1 MTTILL
7 IRHGESLANLHH
19 IFCGQSDY
27 DLSEKGYAQ
36 AAGTAQYIAE
46 AYPVACVYASDLSR
60 AYHTGEAVA
69 RAAGCPCVAEPNM
82 REIHCGDW
90 EETPFDEM
98 LTRWPESYPTW
109 LHDIGHVQ
117 CPNGENVPDVL
128 ARVLPFLEE
137 TALRHDGETVAV
149 ATHGTVIRALMCMLS
164 GRDLSEMKNIRW
176 VNNASVTELIYDS
189 GAWRFGRL
197 NVDEH
202 LGALSTSLPS
212 TV

>member
-1 MTTILL
+1 MTTFLL

-46 AYPVACVYASDLSR
+46 NYNISRVYASDLSR
-60 AYHTGEAVA
+60 AYHTGEAIA
-69 RAAGCPCVAEPNM
+69 RAAGCAIIAAPSL

-90 EETPFDEM
+90 EEAPFDEM
-98 LTRWPESYPTW
+98 LIRWPESYPLW

-117 CPNGENVPDVL
+117 CPGGENVPEVL
-128 ARVLPFLEE
+128 GRVLPLLEE
-137 TALRHDGETVAV
+137 IAADHPGETIAL
-149 ATHGTVIRALMCMLS
+149 ATHGTVIRALMCVLS
-164 GRDLSEMKNIRW
+164 GQPLSEMKDIRW
-176 VNNASVTELIYDS
+176 VNNASVTEVIYEN
-189 GAWRFGRL
+189 GAWRFGRK

-202 LGALSTSLPS
+202 LGALSTSLPD